1 MTVNVFL
8 DMKVMDLNV
17 LISMNVPMA
26 DTIVAGIQFAL
37 IQMAHGH
44 VTVKLV
50 SKKNGSS
57 ME

>member
-8 DMKVMDLNV
+8 DMKVMDTNV

-26 DTIVAGIQFAL
+26 AMIVVGTPFAL
-37 IQMAHGH
+37 IQMAHGL
-44 VTVKLV
+44 VTAKLV
-50 SKKNGSS
+50 SKKNGLS

>member
-26 DTIVAGIQFAL
+26 GTIVAGIQFAL

-44 VTVKLV
+44 AIVKLV
-50 SKKNGSS
+50 SKKNGSL

>member
-8 DMKVMDLNV
+8 DMKVMDTNV

-26 DTIVAGIQFAL
+26 AMIVVGTPFAL
-37 IQMAHGH
+37 IQMAHGL
-44 VTVKLV
+44 VTAKLV
-50 SKKNGSS
+50 SKKNGLL